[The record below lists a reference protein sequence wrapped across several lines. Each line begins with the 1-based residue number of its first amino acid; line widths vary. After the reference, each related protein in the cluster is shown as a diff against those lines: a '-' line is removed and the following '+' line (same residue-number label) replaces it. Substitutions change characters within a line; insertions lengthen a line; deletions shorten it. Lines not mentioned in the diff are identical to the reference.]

1 MVVIIPHQ
9 TEELKLIKFQKM
21 LIASLNSKN
30 VIFYRQTPLWIELPF
45 ANFTTKE
52 ELKSFSKQIKAV
64 NFQTLQYT
72 DNTLII
78 SGTLLTNEKTY
89 ELHLPIIKKI
99 STAGDYTTPEDST
112 STETTNK
119 KSPVENLKIFQL
131 GIVNNIS
138 KSTFELSETTWVK
151 CPPERSGGIQ

>member
-30 VIFYRQTPLWIELPF
+30 TIFYRQTPLWIELPF
-45 ANFTTKE
+45 ANLTTKE
-52 ELKSFSKQIKAV
+52 ELKTFAKQIKAV
-64 NFQTLQYT
+64 TFQTLQQT
-72 DNTLII
+72 DNTLTL
-78 SGTLLTNEKTY
+78 SGMLSTNENEY
-89 ELHLPIIKKI
+89 ELNLPIIKKLPNSMI
-99 STAGDYTTPEDST
+99 ESVQ
-112 STETTNK
+112 TTNK

-138 KSTFELSETTWVK
+138 KNTKELSETIWVTL
-151 CPPERSGGIQ
+151 RHYHGQV

>member
-30 VIFYRQTPLWIELPF
+30 TIFYSQTPLWIELPF
-45 ANFTTKE
+45 ANLTTKE
-52 ELKSFSKQIKAV
+52 ELKTFAKQIKAV
-64 NFQTLQYT
+64 TFQTLQQT
-72 DNTLII
+72 DNTLTL
-78 SGTLLTNEKTY
+78 SGMLSTNENEYK
-89 ELHLPIIKKI
+89 LNLPIITKLPNSVI
-99 STAGDYTTPEDST
+99 ESVQ
-112 STETTNK
+112 TTNK

-138 KSTFELSETTWVK
+138 KNTKELSETIWVK
-151 CPPERSGGIQ
+151 L

>member
-45 ANFTTKE
+45 ANLTTKE
-52 ELKSFSKQIKAV
+52 ELKTFAKQIKAV
-64 NFQTLQYT
+64 TFQTLQQT
-72 DNTLII
+72 DNTLTL
-78 SGTLLTNEKTY
+78 SGMLSTNENEY
-89 ELHLPIIKKI
+89 ELNLPIIKKI
-99 STAGDYTTPEDST
+99 KSSVVEPVETTI
-112 STETTNK
+112 ETTNK

-138 KSTFELSETTWVK
+138 KNTKELSETIWVK
-151 CPPERSGGIQ
+151 L